1 MGHLGRFT
9 KTPYLVLFIILGGIV
24 VSTATAMVMVTISG
38 NFTVTGDSDHQGN
51 VGVGGTLT
59 PEDYANGS
67 IRLVDLSPEIRLLL
81 GVPTC
86 PNPNPLGFVYEGQV
100 TSVSDSENNL
110 GGGINVGETIKG
122 LYCYDS
128 NTPDIEPG
136 IPDFGRYSLVFHEVS
151 IGDDDF
157 SCAFGRLEIG
167 NNFGGRDGYD
177 VSCKGMSSLLYSFM
191 ESDGTMQL
199 SDTDQTIFADDSLP
213 QSAPD
218 LNQFETRTFSWI
230 PVSDNGPSFVD
241 GTITSLV
248 QIQ

>member
-1 MGHLGRFT
+1 MGRLT

-38 NFTVTGDSDHQGN
+38 NFTVTGDSDLQGN

-100 TSVSDSENNL
+100 TTVNDSIDPL
-110 GGGINVGETIKG
+110 VGGINVGETIRG
-122 LYCYDS
+122 VYCYAPNAPDED
-128 NTPDIEPG
+128 NTNPEIGTYVME
-136 IPDFGRYSLVFHEVS
+136 FYSII
-151 IGDDDF
+151 IGDDIFDCV
-157 SCAFGRLEIG
+157 SSRLQIF
-167 NNFGGRDGYD
+167 NVASQTRDGYD
-177 VSCKGMSSLLYSFM
+177 LSCQAMSSLLDSFLF
-191 ESDGTMQL
+191 SSSFMQL
-199 SDTDQTIFADDSLP
+199 SDSDQTVFVDDSLP

-218 LNQFETRTFSWI
+218 LNEFEQKTFSWHFG
-230 PVSDNGPSFVD
+230 NFAPSNFVQ